1 MTIKDGAT
9 VIYDWNQRYPAGTP
23 VKALLQDGT
32 VVQAVTNSGAWI
44 DTGIGAD
51 GPKIEILLRRAGLAE
66 TDSGRRQ
73 LPLERVHVLAPL
85 PILKDWNNRYPAG
98 TPVTYTLDDGRMV
111 ETTTRSEAWRL
122 ADGSAVILVDGQS
135 GAVAFE
141 RVDLREVAKDET
153 ERDIERLRSELHSA
167 RPRIEMLEA
176 QVKGAKESVGSIRAA
191 FRTSKT
197 NSDAVYKE
205 RDMCVA
211 LIARMA
217 LGLGY
222 RVWLGQHPNAD
233 WEDDWRT
240 IVFIDLPTGQVSWH
254 IHDSERE
261 WFLRD
266 LHYNSDLI
274 WDSHDTAEKYHRV
287 LEYRPPTSVEQ
298 KTDATQEQKWEEYL
312 RSLGADETLPAKQR
326 QCVLD
331 TWLRIVKAEPCVRKP
346 TAGLDEKGNFYFG
359 WNPGDR
365 SLDIEIDQEG
375 KLDWFFINHA
385 TGVRAEG
392 SSTTES
398 GYLEFL
404 PDALAS
410 AAQRSKPPITREVGA
425 MLLRAAYR
433 DGPPDERWLCVWDR
447 AIELLPCERPRPGVD
462 TVAKAMEDAAHR
474 EPLRFDEQRH
484 PWRAAARAAIDVC
497 CGPEPDADGFR
508 TCQFCGCNTNAHV
521 RACCERGREQDSP
534 GDSQPHGQGAMS
546 SGADARQRPSG
557 TTESGRPGSDEQNG
571 NPKECTSDGSPARQ
585 AGVIDSC
592 FAEAPGAFRRYL
604 QIVDEL
610 VSRRAAQGTLSDDE
624 EERFATALSE
634 CRSHMTE
641 QDQERIQSY
650 IQPYPLAAQYERR
663 LVQYVTENDR
673 LKNQVTELQARM
685 TAMVEEHRSARALQ
699 QQTADQFAQLR
710 RATVTRCESV
720 WFRIKDWTATDWAC
734 ALAGEVGEVCD
745 AATKLKRGDGTVQ
758 AVADELGDVLAYAD
772 LLAASLDLD
781 LWQTVCE
788 KFNAVSE
795 RWRSPIRLP
804 ANKG

>member
-1 MTIKDGAT
+1 
-9 VIYDWNQRYPAGTP
+9 
-23 VKALLQDGT
+23 
-32 VVQAVTNSGAWI
+32 
-44 DTGIGAD
+44 
-51 GPKIEILLRRAGLAE
+51 
-66 TDSGRRQ
+66 
-73 LPLERVHVLAPL
+73 
-85 PILKDWNNRYPAG
+85 
-98 TPVTYTLDDGRMV
+98 
-111 ETTTRSEAWRL
+111 
-122 ADGSAVILVDGQS
+122 
-135 GAVAFE
+135 
-141 RVDLREVAKDET
+141 
-153 ERDIERLRSELHSA
+153 
-167 RPRIEMLEA
+167 
-176 QVKGAKESVGSIRAA
+176 
-191 FRTSKT
+191 
-197 NSDAVYKE
+197 
-205 RDMCVA
+205 
-211 LIARMA
+211 
-217 LGLGY
+217 
-222 RVWLGQHPNAD
+222 
-233 WEDDWRT
+233 
-240 IVFIDLPTGQVSWH
+240 
-254 IHDSERE
+254 
-261 WFLRD
+261 
-266 LHYNSDLI
+266 
-274 WDSHDTAEKYHRV
+274 
-287 LEYRPPTSVEQ
+287 
-298 KTDATQEQKWEEYL
+298 
-312 RSLGADETLPAKQR
+312 
-326 QCVLD
+326 
-331 TWLRIVKAEPCVRKP
+331 
-346 TAGLDEKGNFYFG
+346 LDEKGNFYFG

-385 TGVRAEG
+385 TCVRAEG

-410 AAQRSKPPITREVGA
+410 AAQRSKPPITREAGA
-425 MLLRAAYR
+425 KALFAIHRLSLAFEDLPQWTRENWMR
-433 DGPPDERWLCVWDR
+433 VWDR
-447 AIELLPCERPRPGVD
+447 ALELLPCERSGSYCAECKRFFRNAQCDEWQCPECGSMVFTGPEHAEAVRYAKALKARVTELEAMAEQPRPS
-462 TVAKAMEDAAHR
+462 A
-474 EPLRFDEQRH
+474 Q
-484 PWRAAARAAIDVC
+484 
-497 CGPEPDADGFR
+497 
-508 TCQFCGCNTNAHV
+508 
-521 RACCERGREQDSP
+521 QDSP

-571 NPKECTSDGSPARQ
+571 NPKECTSDGSPARP

-592 FAEAPGAFRRYL
+592 FKEVDEGPEAAFRRYL
-604 QIVDEL
+604 EIVDEL

-624 EERFATALSE
+624 EERFAVALND
-634 CRSHMTE
+634 CRADMTE

-663 LVQYVTENDR
+663 LVHYVSENDR